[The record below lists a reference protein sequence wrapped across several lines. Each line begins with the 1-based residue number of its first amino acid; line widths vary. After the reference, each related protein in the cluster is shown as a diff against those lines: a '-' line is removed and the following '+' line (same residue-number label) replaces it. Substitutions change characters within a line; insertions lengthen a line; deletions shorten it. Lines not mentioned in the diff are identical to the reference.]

1 LGPIVM
7 TMAEAERLEAHKQ
20 AVSIRLD
27 NLQL

>member
-1 LGPIVM
+1 M